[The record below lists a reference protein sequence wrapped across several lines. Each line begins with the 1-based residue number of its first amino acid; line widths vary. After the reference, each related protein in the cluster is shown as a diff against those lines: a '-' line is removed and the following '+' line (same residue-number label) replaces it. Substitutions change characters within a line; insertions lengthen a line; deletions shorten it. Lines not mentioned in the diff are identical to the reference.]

1 MQPKSIILFFYGYI
15 LFFRRQYG
23 KNKVS
28 KEYTIQDW
36 GVNYDEMEP
45 YYDKAEKM
53 MGVSGEDKSPFSGKR
68 KNSYPNPPLEKT
80 TMLKKI

>member
-1 MQPKSIILFFYGYI
+1 
-15 LFFRRQYG
+15 
-23 KNKVS
+23 
-28 KEYTIQDW
+28 
-36 GVNYDEMEP
+36 MEP